1 MYPDL
6 QGKIALITGGGK
18 RTGIGF
24 GIVNNLAAAGADV
37 VIADLGTIRDIDNQI
52 QTGTAEEMAS
62 IVEEIEDRYGVGAR
76 AMELDVTQ
84 PASVEHMAAR
94 VAEAFAGVDI
104 LCNGAGAAIGV
115 PNTIHAY
122 EETAW
127 LKTIDINL
135 NGVFRVVKA
144 VVPMMTG
151 RSGSIINV
159 ASKAGKSPPLFN
171 GAYATAKAGVIMLTK
186 VMARELAEAGIRVN
200 AVCPGVIQTDMTQ
213 WRLALEAQFFSTTV
227 EAREEAM
234 CQQIPLARLGT
245 IDEVANL
252 VTFLASNASSYMTGQ
267 AINITGGQL
276 TEI

>member
-62 IVEEIEDRYGVGAR
+62 IVEEIEDRYAVR
-76 AMELDVTQ
+76 AMAIELDVTQ
-84 PASVEHMAAR
+84 TASVEHMAAR

-213 WRLALEAQFFSTTV
+213 WRFALEAQFFSTTV
-227 EAREEAM
+227 EARQEAM

-267 AINITGGQL
+267 AINVTGGQL